1 MSSHL
6 EDDDRG
12 EDVGKLKRSALEQLV
27 MKYRAKRLKD
37 RDPEDQKKA
46 EDEAEEERNKLS
58 DLHEEKHGSAP
69 KMAVEKDDL
78 PEGIEDA
85 LAEDDEDEEEDKKP
99 AKKQK
104 A

>member
-1 MSSHL
+1 MPSH

-37 RDPEDQKKA
+37 RDPEDLKK
-46 EDEAEEERNKLS
+46 EEEEAEEERNKLS
-58 DLHEEKHGSAP
+58 DLHEEQHGSAP

-78 PEGIEDA
+78 PEGLGEA
-85 LAEDDEDEEEDKKP
+85 LEEDEEEEKKP

>member
-1 MSSHL
+1 MSSHV

-46 EDEAEEERNKLS
+46 EDEADEERNKLS

-85 LAEDDEDEEEDKKP
+85 LAEDDEDEKKP

>member
-1 MSSHL
+1 MSSHV

-85 LAEDDEDEEEDKKP
+85 LAEDDEDEKKP

>member
-1 MSSHL
+1 MSSH

-37 RDPEDQKKA
+37 RDPDEQKKA
-46 EDEAEEERNKLS
+46 DDEAEEERNKLS
-58 DLHEEKHGSAP
+58 DLHEEQHGSAP
-69 KMAVEKDDL
+69 KLAVEKDDL
-78 PEGIEDA
+78 PEGLEDA
-85 LAEDDEDEEEDKKP
+85 LEEDDEDEKKP